1 MAEKYYAD
9 LNHLTSDEV
18 EAFYQR
24 YLNEKTSDLVKSY
37 NLKPSL
43 ANSIINLLPLD
54 LCSAACAICGEAALL
69 SKKRSKTESSSRRP
83 AMRVAQCSGCGHKQ
97 YHL

>member
-24 YLNEKTSDLVKSY
+24 YLNEKPV
-37 NLKPSL
+37 
-43 ANSIINLLPLD
+43 IW
-54 LCSAACAICGEAALL
+54 
-69 SKKRSKTESSSRRP
+69 SKVTT
-83 AMRVAQCSGCGHKQ
+83 
-97 YHL
+97 

>member
-1 MAEKYYAD
+1 MAEKYNAD
-9 LNHLTSDEV
+9 LSHLTFDEV
-18 EAFYQR
+18 GAFCQR

-54 LCSAACAICGEAALL
+54 LCSAACAICGETVLA
-69 SKKRSKTESSSRRP
+69 SKKRSKTESSNPMILKLFS
-83 AMRVAQCSGCGHKQ
+83 QCLSCSSST
-97 YHL
+97 